1 MSEPLVEVR
10 DLAVHFSERR
20 LWLPTAPV
28 RAVDG
33 VTFRILPGQIVALV
47 GESGSG
53 KTTLARAVL
62 GLVRPSQ
69 GEVLLEGR
77 PVRPGQAWVR
87 RRAQMVFQD
96 AISSLSPRATVSYL
110 LREPALVNQLP
121 PGERRTV
128 AELLE
133 MVGLAPELEWRYP
146 HQLSGGQARRVAI
159 ARALALA
166 PALLIADEP
175 TAGLDVSAVAAILQ
189 LLLDLRCRLGLTC
202 LVITHDLRAVGPLAD
217 AVAVLYLGR
226 LVEMGPTAEVLERPS
241 HPYTRALLAAV
252 PEPDPRLRRSWRL
265 LAPGEIPSPRR
276 PPSGCRFHPRCP
288 WAQPTC
294 RVQEPALQVVEGEHR
309 VACHFW
315 PEVRR
320 QPWPPSEEAC

>member
-1 MSEPLVEVR
+1 MAEPLVEVR
-10 DLAVHFSERR
+10 DLQVHFSERR
-20 LWLPTAPV
+20 LGLPADPV
-28 RAVDG
+28 RALDG
-33 VTFRILPGQIVALV
+33 VTLAIPPGQILALV

-62 GLVRPSQ
+62 GLVRPRR
-69 GEVLLEGR
+69 GEILLDGR

-96 AISSLSPRATVSYL
+96 ATASLSPRVTVSYL
-110 LREPALVNQLP
+110 LREPALINHLP
-121 PGERRTV
+121 TPHRSV
-128 AELLE
+128 AELLG
-133 MVGLAPELEWRYP
+133 MVGLPAELERRYP

-189 LLLDLRCRLGLTC
+189 LLLDLRRRLGLTC
-202 LVITHDLRAVGPLAD
+202 LVITHDLRAAS

-226 LVEMGPTAEVLERPS
+226 LVELGPVSEVLERPA

-252 PEPDPRLRRSWRL
+252 PEPDPRLRRSRRL

-276 PPSGCRFHPRCP
+276 PPPGCRFHPRCP
-288 WAQPTC
+288 WAEPRC
-294 RVQEPALQVVEGEHR
+294 RVQEPALQATGGEHQ
-309 VACHFW
+309 VACHLW
-315 PEVRR
+315 PEVRS
-320 QPWPPSEEAC
+320 QPWPPPEESR